1 MSTNPLQTF
10 LYVILALLLFGVLI
24 LIHELGHYL
33 FARLFKVTV
42 TEFSIGMGK
51 SIVSKTS
58 KKTGI
63 MYSLRLFP
71 IGGYVSMVGENEESD
86 DPNALSKKPAWQRL
100 IIVAAGATV
109 NLIFGIILMLCLVIS
124 TSSEGIATNQ
134 IYGYAD
140 DANYE
145 ITSDEYGITAG
156 DRIIKI
162 GNTRTNNAY
171 DLSYEIMRK
180 GTKPVDVTV
189 LRDGN
194 ELVLRDVKFPV
205 ISSGGTSFGSMDFT
219 VVAVKASIPNVI
231 THTLQRSMLTVRMV
245 WESLFDLVSGRYGL
259 DAVSGP
265 VGITETIV
273 DATDSAVETKDYSS
287 VIYIAAV
294 ICINLGVM
302 NLLPIPALDGGR
314 LFFILI
320 EIIFRRPVPAKIE
333 NTIHGMGMYLL
344 LLFMLF
350 ISLKDVWGL
359 IF

>member
-1 MSTNPLQTF
+1 MQTF

-33 FARLFKVTV
+33 FARLFKVTI
-42 TEFSIGMGK
+42 TEFSLGMGK
-51 SIVSKTS
+51 SIISKTS

-63 MYSLRLFP
+63 KYSWRLFP

-86 DPNALSKKPAWQRL
+86 DPNALTKKPAWQRF
-100 IIVAAGATV
+100 IIIAAGACV
-109 NLIFGIILMLCLVIS
+109 NLIFGILLMLCLVSI
-124 TSSEGIATNQ
+124 TAGDGIATNRV
-134 IYGYAD
+134 YGYAQ
-140 DANYE
+140 NPSYE
-145 ITSDEYGITAG
+145 ITSKDYGICPG

-162 GNTRTNNAY
+162 ENKKTNNAY

-180 GTKPVDVTV
+180 GTSPIDVTV

-194 ELVLRDVKFPV
+194 EIVLRDVVFPKDTAN
-205 ISSGGTSFGSMDFT
+205 GATFGAMDFK
-219 VVAVKASIPNVI
+219 VVAEEPNVKNVLV
-231 THTLQRSMLTVRMV
+231 HTVERSALTVRMV
-245 WESLFDLVSGRYGL
+245 WESLFDLITGRYGI

-273 DATDSAVETKDYSS
+273 DATDNAVQTKDYSS
-287 VIYIAAV
+287 VLYIAAV

-320 EIIFRRPVPAKIE
+320 EIIFRKPVPAKIE
-333 NTIHGMGMYLL
+333 NTIHGLGMYIL

>member
-1 MSTNPLQTF
+1 M
-10 LYVILALLLFGVLI
+10 ILAILLFGVLI

-33 FARLFKVTV
+33 FARLFKVTI
-42 TEFSIGMGK
+42 TEFSLGMGK
-51 SIVSKTS
+51 SIISKTS

-63 MYSLRLFP
+63 MYSLRILP

-86 DPNALSKKPAWQRL
+86 DPNALSKKPAWQRF

-109 NLIFGIILMLCLVIS
+109 NLVFGLIIMLCLVIS
-124 TSSEGIATNQ
+124 TSSDGIATNQ
-134 IYGYAD
+134 VYGYAE
-140 DANYE
+140 NPTYE
-145 ITSDEYGITAG
+145 ITSNEYGIQAG
-156 DRIIKI
+156 DRIIKVE
-162 GNTRTNNAY
+162 NTSTNNAY

-180 GTKPVDVTV
+180 GTAPLDLTV
-189 LRDGN
+189 LRNG
-194 ELVLRDVKFPV
+194 ETIVLRDVVFP
-205 ISSGGTSFGSMDFT
+205 ITSSGPTAFGSMDFT
-219 VVAVKASIPNVI
+219 IVAVNASFSNVLV
-231 THTLQRSMLTVRMV
+231 HTIQRSMLTVRMV
-245 WESLFDLVSGRYGL
+245 WESLFDLITGRYGL
-259 DAVSGP
+259 EAVSGP

-273 DATDSAVETKDYSS
+273 NATDDAVETKDYSS
-287 VIYIAAV
+287 VLYIAAV

-333 NTIHGMGMYLL
+333 NTIHGLGMYLL

-350 ISLKDVWGL
+350 ISLKDVWTL